1 MSSQR
6 RGRLVPA
13 RLVIRT
19 RDLDTYATTREE
31 TPVEAPTDEAGQRA
45 QLDIAVRRRHPRA
58 RPKSFG
64 DGVASYLEGAT
75 LIVAHYDW
83 VVVGERPATSPTAQA
98 PAAGEPPAERD
109 EAVQPGLFAA

>member
-75 LIVAHYDW
+75 LIVALYDFA
-83 VVVGERPATSPTAQA
+83 VGAGDE
-98 PAAGEPPAERD
+98 PAASPPAESQAAD
-109 EAVQPGLFAA
+109 EAAQPGLFAA